1 MAVLIH
7 LTIEQNNRVWDQL
20 LHTKYYSVSRNTSL
34 SLFMEFATSIAE
46 NVLGR
51 LASYASQKIS
61 LAWGAQLE
69 LTKLNKTLSTINL
82 VLQDAEKKQVKNPL
96 ITHWLGKLKDVC
108 YDVDDVLDEL
118 EFRKLRK
125 KLLVNNHGIVKGKV
139 RQFFSRWNPIVF
151 NFKMGHKVKEI
162 RERLVQIDN
171 EKREF
176 SLIQVAQLAEDHCAP
191 RRVHDDR
198 RITTSTVEASSVIG
212 REGDKQQILKHL
224 LNDTDF
230 SSEENV
236 SVISIVG
243 LGGLGKTTLAK
254 LVYNESMVKENFEKR
269 MWICVSDNFDIQ
281 TLVRGITSA
290 AGGPKCEDESL
301 DIMETMLQDTLR
313 SKKFLLVLDDVWDTE
328 LIGVTREKW
337 IVLKTLLNVGANGSK
352 IIVTTRNNQVASI
365 VNSSYK
371 HPLEGLPHEDSM
383 SLFIQRAFK
392 KGEEHRYPHL
402 IEIGRDIVKKCGGV
416 PLAVATLGSML
427 YLNTE
432 RHKWESVRDND
443 MWSIGNDNILPALK
457 LSYDALPQHLKP
469 CFAFCSLFPK
479 DYIFNSEDLVSLW
492 TAQGYLKCKKNEDF
506 EQIGIN
512 YVREFS
518 FRSLFQ
524 IKLEMKTD
532 IHDLVHD
539 LAISV
544 AQVEY
549 STVNSRPSS
558 GFDMVRHVSV
568 SKKDLFGEEAKMPDF
583 IFKSTKLRT
592 CLIPEDGEINQYFVK
607 TCISRFKY
615 MRVLDIS
622 GSPLEELPSSIGSL
636 FHLRLLDLSSNDKIK
651 RLPNSI
657 CQLLKLESLILGRCT
672 ALEEIPKDIGNM
684 INLRSL
690 WITTQQTYLPKEIRH
705 LTLLQSFYFSD
716 CVNLKSLS
724 VEIQFLTNLR
734 RLWIYSCANLESLP
748 PNMKLLTALHT
759 LIIDECEKLD
769 LMKTTEGP
777 QGLRSFVL
785 RKSDLEV
792 LPPWLEDSAKVLQSI
807 ELADCDNL
815 TEILELQKFT
825 FLEQLRID
833 YCSNLLAL
841 PEGLHCLS
849 EFREL
854 EINNCPKLSESCK
867 RQLKGQDW
875 SKFAREAKIT
885 IYPDMDTDEDDDD
898 EGAFDDHNAIS
909 TDRYSDQLQQKCG

>member
-1 MAVLIH
+1 
-7 LTIEQNNRVWDQL
+7 
-20 LHTKYYSVSRNTSL
+20 
-34 SLFMEFATSIAE
+34 MEFATSIAE

-51 LASYASQKIS
+51 LAFYASQKIS

-139 RQFFSRWNPIVF
+139 RQFFSRRNPIVF

-162 RERLVQIDN
+162 RERLVEIDN

-281 TLVRGITSA
+281 TLVKGITSA

-402 IEIGRDIVKKCGGV
+402 IEIGKDIVKKCGGV

-524 IKLEMKTD
+524 IELEMKTD
-532 IHDLVHD
+532 IMFKIHDLVHD

-558 GFDMVRHVSV
+558 GFDIVRHVSV

-583 IFKSTKLRT
+583 IFKLTKLRT
-592 CLIPEDGEINQYFVK
+592 CLIPDICKMNQHFVK
-607 TCISRFKY
+607 TCILIFKY
-615 MRVLDIS
+615 MRVLD
-622 GSPLEELPSSIGSL
+622 
-636 FHLRLLDLSSNDKIK
+636 LR
-651 RLPNSI
+651 
-657 CQLLKLESLILGRCT
+657 ES
-672 ALEEIPKDIGNM
+672 ALEEIPSSI
-684 INLRSL
+684 
-690 WITTQQTYLPKEIRH
+690 
-705 LTLLQSFYFSD
+705 
-716 CVNLKSLS
+716 
-724 VEIQFLTNLR
+724 EIQFLTNLR

-875 SKFAREAKIT
+875 SKFAREAKIK
-885 IYPDMDTDEDDDD
+885 IYPDMDTDEDDD